1 MLKCVK
7 NGFFWD
13 NSIIKKVSNFTR
25 RYIYLQL
32 EKPSGIESEMPNPEA
47 LAMDWL
53 KSGQKGPPLG
63 SDRVKC
69 LLNFTCHNMKLHWT
83 LCMPLKGPALFQL
96 ISWVPGDKGCI
107 SMSSESCSTTIV
119 ETSSI
124 SEDWFSKFS
133 SMTSEIGRRKKY
145 HFMTKFSR

>member
-1 MLKCVK
+1 MK

-32 EKPSGIESEMPNPEA
+32 EKPSGIESEMPNPEV

-63 SDRVKC
+63 SDRVKKGVIDG
-69 LLNFTCHNMKLHWT
+69 LNNVHVNVEWPLSHN
-83 LCMPLKGPALFQL
+83 
-96 ISWVPGDKGCI
+96 
-107 SMSSESCSTTIV
+107 
-119 ETSSI
+119 
-124 SEDWFSKFS
+124 
-133 SMTSEIGRRKKY
+133 RKQ
-145 HFMTKFSR
+145 